1 MKYAVI
7 IILIIPLIV
16 IAQSGRVKVTG
27 EYTYTYGDNESL
39 LEAKSLC
46 YTMAIR
52 NAIESLT
59 VFVQSTATVDNY
71 QLKNDL
77 VQTIASGY
85 IDDLRVDEED
95 VVGRTVYYAITGYV
109 VPSAVKNIIQNRIG
123 SAKNKL
129 AAIDN
134 NGYLEIL
141 KTRVSDS
148 KVNVTF
154 KVLQN
159 TGELQY
165 YGDRNEK
172 PQFKVLIDFYDQDGE
187 IIDGNGKFIH
197 ENFDEM
203 VEGQIGTVNFDI
215 PNNSKSY
222 RVWLLK

>member
-71 QLKNDL
+71 QLRNDL

-85 IDDLRVDEED
+85 IDDLRVDEEN
-95 VVGRTVYYAITGYV
+95 VVGRTVYYKITGYV
-109 VPSAVKNIIQNRIG
+109 VQSAVKNIIQNRVRLH
-123 SAKNKL
+123 KNEEAPGIQENECLKIL
-129 AAIDN
+129 RIKEKANSQIIVLYKALKEISTVSSRPQEKICIDYYDYE
-134 NGYLEIL
+134 GLPLSGDKKEAEWQLIKGEI
-141 KTRVSDS
+141 R
-148 KVNVTF
+148 KVEFT
-154 KVLQN
+154 
-159 TGELQY
+159 
-165 YGDRNEK
+165 K
-172 PQFKVLIDFYDQDGE
+172 PQ
-187 IIDGNGKFIH
+187 NA
-197 ENFDEM
+197 
-203 VEGQIGTVNFDI
+203 
-215 PNNSKSY
+215 KSY